1 MEAYTES
8 ETKERLLNLINH
20 YNRNF
25 SSSELDN
32 LITKGSISYFYSV
45 TGAEPQTVLEESDS
59 RQMEL
64 YFNKLRK

>member
-25 SSSELDN
+25 SSSELEN
-32 LITKGSISYFYSV
+32 LISKGSISYFYSI
-45 TGAEPQTVLEESDS
+45 TGSEPQTVLEEADS